1 MFPLFWALGLTAFFD
16 FMAFWGRN
24 HLENDD
30 EDINLGFEIIGRL
43 RLIYQAL
50 TCLGNDPNFYRV
62 SEARAG

>member
-1 MFPLFWALGLTAFFD
+1 
-16 FMAFWGRN
+16 MAVWGRN

-30 EDINLGFEIIGRL
+30 EDINLGFGIIGRL